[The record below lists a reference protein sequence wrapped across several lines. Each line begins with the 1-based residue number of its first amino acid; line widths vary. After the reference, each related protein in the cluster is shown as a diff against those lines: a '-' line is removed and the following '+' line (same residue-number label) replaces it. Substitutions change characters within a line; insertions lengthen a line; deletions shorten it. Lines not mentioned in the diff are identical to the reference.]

1 MIAQLVA
8 QAKRVKDVHVLDLLN
23 KRNVVG
29 VGLGYKVSEGVNTG
43 ELSLIISVTHKADA
57 SALAAED
64 LVPKLLGG
72 VKTDVVETGK
82 FRALDA
88 GPRGKWRP
96 VVPPGVSVGHYRVTA
111 GTFGCLV
118 RREDEVFLLSNNH
131 VLADVNEGQPGDAIL
146 QPSVADGGTADDRIA
161 TLAEYVPID
170 FGSSAAD
177 CPFVDLL
184 AKSLNY
190 VAGAIGS
197 SHQIQAVKKTP
208 GVNRVDVALAR
219 PLSPDGLNNE
229 ILDIGAPAGVNEA
242 ALNMDVQ
249 KSGRTTGYTTGKI
262 TQLDATVRID
272 YEGPSALFSG
282 QIIATPMSQGGDSGS
297 AMLDMDKKVVGLIF
311 AGSDASTIANPIDSV
326 LSALNVELVL

>member
-8 QAKRVKDVHVLDLLN
+8 QAKRVKDVHVLDLLS

-29 VGLGYKVSEGVNTG
+29 VGLGYKVSEGVSTG

-88 GPRGKWRP
+88 GPREKWRP

-118 RREDEVFLLSNNH
+118 RRGDEVLLLSNNH

-146 QPSVADGGTADDRIA
+146 QPSVADGGAADDRIA
-161 TLAEYVPID
+161 TLADYVPID

-190 VAGAIGS
+190 VAGALGS

-219 PLSPDGLNNE
+219 PLSLDGVSNE
-229 ILDIGAPAGVNEA
+229 ILHIGAPAGVNEA
-242 ALNMDVQ
+242 ALSMDVQ

-282 QIIATPMSQGGDSGS
+282 QIIASPMSQGGDSGS